1 MNSLYQKGYFNLSST
16 SQNGGV
22 ECRNRNAVLIVT
34 ILFILV
40 AIIIDVAAHS
50 QTSSTSQKAM
60 TGLWAIMMGLYFIFV
75 LIIFTRKETKHSKA
89 LWVLNIVA
97 TVFISLDL
105 IWACVLVA
113 ISDNQLF
120 GKEKSILYGRLIV
133 LYTALITLSVN
144 QQFKIIRKSS

>member
-50 QTSSTSQKAM
+50 QTSSTSQKAIM
-60 TGLWAIMMGLYFIFV
+60 GLWAIMMGLYFIFV
-75 LIIFTRKETKHSKA
+75 LIIFTRKETTKPSKA

-113 ISDNQLF
+113 ISENDLST
-120 GKEKSILYGRLIV
+120 KEKGKLYGNMIV
-133 LYTALITLSVN
+133 LYLALISL
-144 QQFKIIRKSS
+144 QLHRQFKIKK

>member
-1 MNSLYQKGYFNLSST
+1 MSSLYQKDYLNLSPT

-22 ECRNRNAVLIVT
+22 EYKDRNGILIVT
-34 ILFILV
+34 ILFILI
-40 AIIIDVAAHS
+40 AIIIDVATHS

-113 ISDNQLF
+113 ISENDLST
-120 GKEKSILYGRLIV
+120 KEKGKLYGNMIV
-133 LYTALITLSVN
+133 LYLALISL
-144 QQFKIIRKSS
+144 QLHRQFKIKKVIK